1 MAAEKEG
8 NAECR
13 EPCSSAHFASDHRQP
28 PIRFTMFTTADYYY
42 HCAFFSTF
50 CLRVSYL
57 CVYIYYCTTR
67 RIERRM
73 STFLKKILNDQREK
87 EKESYYSM
95 WRSAS
100 PFVPLAKRSLL
111 FSKGR
116 RRKREKEFFRFVKW
130 MFHSKHISQIWK
142 IIYFTG
148 QFFTVGLTRE
158 GIQRGRLVDDV
169 LTLAWV
175 LKYISCRR
183 LENIRLNTWKS
194 MNYFRP
200 INGTLRY
207 STVSGR

>member
-73 STFLKKILNDQREK
+73 SAFLKKILNDQREK
-87 EKESYYSM
+87 EKESYYSVTFCVSI
-95 WRSAS
+95 RSTRETIIII
-100 PFVPLAKRSLL
+100 FERK
-111 FSKGR
+111 KKKK
-116 RRKREKEFFRFVKW
+116 RKRILSIRKVDVSLETY
-130 MFHSKHISQIWK
+130 
-142 IIYFTG
+142 II
-148 QFFTVGLTRE
+148 
-158 GIQRGRLVDDV
+158 
-169 LTLAWV
+169 
-175 LKYISCRR
+175 
-183 LENIRLNTWKS
+183 
-194 MNYFRP
+194 
-200 INGTLRY
+200 
-207 STVSGR
+207 